1 MPAERSRVCNVRR
14 ASDDTLLQLILFFG
28 VLSAFLGAKV
38 AVQGDELAPFRRA
51 NAAPPSGV

>member
-1 MPAERSRVCNVRR
+1 MRR

-38 AVQGDELAPFRRA
+38 AVQGVDELAAFRRA